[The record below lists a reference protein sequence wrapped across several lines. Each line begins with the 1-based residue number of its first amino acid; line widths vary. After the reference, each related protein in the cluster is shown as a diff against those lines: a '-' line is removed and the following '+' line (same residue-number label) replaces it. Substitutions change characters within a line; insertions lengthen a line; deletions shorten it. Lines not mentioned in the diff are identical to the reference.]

1 MSRFNL
7 LDEPWIPV
15 IVDDKGNSKLA
26 SLLEIFRNAQD
37 YKALAGD
44 MRTQDF
50 AIMRVLLA
58 ILHTTFSRY
67 DAEGNERT
75 FDSDDDDEDDYNE
88 ESMEIWNTIWK
99 SGCFPNTIAQY
110 LEQWRDRFFL
120 FDDTHPFYQVIE
132 SDIASDKLAGK
143 EPSIITG
150 ANINRLISESG
161 NKIALFSPKCEGK
174 NNKDL
179 LSEDQL
185 ARWIITLQG
194 YSGLSDKRMFG
205 EEKYKSCKG
214 WLFDLG
220 GILLC
225 GKNLFETLML
235 NTVMVHAYQMPG
247 IEQKPCWEYTS
258 NQVITNVFV
267 SANPSNLA
275 QLYTRWSRALYLDP
289 TTDVH
294 DALTLAMVKLPD
306 IDHQNAFIE
315 PMTLWRY
322 NIAGDNKDTF
332 TPRKHRSEQALW
344 RSFGLLTLS
353 ESLDKK
359 EPYHV
364 PELMKWLNILKNYIP
379 HACIAFQSISMK
391 DDGNATSWVPV
402 DEISDALYI
411 DDLVVTDNSD
421 DGWVYRINTEIDYTK
436 QAIDKYYRLFLKD
449 IAQIRNSSDKSC
461 ESYCATH
468 IDDLYFQI
476 DDLFREWLIQIKPE
490 DSKNERCDMWRNTLY
505 RLMSAQARAVVQ
517 HLSIRDLTGK
527 ISSDDANAVKYT
539 NNIITAYN
547 HFFGNIRKLLQQ
559 SKSIQ

>member
-1 MSRFNL
+1 MSHGY
-7 LDEPWIPV
+7 P
-15 IVDDKGNSKLA
+15 KGNSKLV
-26 SLLEIFRNAQD
+26 SLLEIFHNAQD

-75 FDSDDDDEDDYNE
+75 FDPDDDDEDDYNE
-88 ESMEIWNTIWK
+88 DSMEIWNTIWNNE
-99 SGCFPNTIAQY
+99 CFPNTIAQY

-132 SDIASDKLAGK
+132 SDIASDKLTGK
-143 EPSIITG
+143 EPTCVKG
-150 ANINRLISESG
+150 ANINRLISESEH
-161 NKIALFSPKCEGK
+161 KIALFSPKCEGK

-185 ARWIITLQG
+185 ARWIITMQNYAG
-194 YSGLSDKRMFG
+194 DYDKAKFI
-205 EEKYKSCKG
+205 EKEYKKCKG
-214 WLFDLG
+214 WLYHLG
-220 GILLC
+220 GIIIT
-225 GKNLFETLML
+225 GNNLFETLML
-235 NTVMVHAYQMPG
+235 NTVMVHAYQVPG
-247 IEQKPCWEYTS
+247 ITQIPCWELEGS
-258 NQVITNVFV
+258 QVIDNILHGKNLT
-267 SANPSNLA
+267 NLA
-275 QLYTRWSRALYLDP
+275 QLYTRWSRAFYVIPNIDSSEPIKLK
-289 TTDVH
+289 V
-294 DALTLAMVKLPD
+294 VKLPD
-306 IDHQNAFIE
+306 FNLQNVFLE

-322 NIAGDNKDTF
+322 NSKGDNKDTF

-364 PELMKWLNILKNYIP
+364 PELMKWLNILKSYVP

-391 DDGNATSWVPV
+391 DDGKAASWVPV
-402 DEISDALYI
+402 DEICDTLYI

-436 QAIDKYYRLFLKD
+436 QAIDKYYRLFLKE
-449 IAQIRNSSDKSC
+449 IAQIRNLSNKSC
-461 ESYCATH
+461 ESYCVTH

-476 DDLFREWLIQIKPE
+476 DDLFREWLVQINPE
-490 DSKNERCDMWRNTLY
+490 DSKNERCEMWRNTLY
-505 RLMSAQARAVVQ
+505 RLMSAQARVVVQ

-527 ISSDDANAVKYT
+527 ISSNDTNVAKYT

-547 HFFGNIRKLLQQ
+547 HFLGNIRKLLQQ